1 MERRIP
7 IRRQRRFKVESVRL
21 KEEKLYGKA
30 DSDPPPKPKGRSCIN
45 QGLAKATGHRG
56 GGATKP
62 GHVLIHSFAIA
73 STIVYAI
80 ELCPHYS

>member
-7 IRRQRRFKVESVRL
+7 IRRQRRFKVESLRL

-30 DSDPPPKPKGRSCIN
+30 DSDPAPMAKGRSCIN

-56 GGATKP
+56 ALATVARQR
-62 GHVLIHSFAIA
+62 HN
-73 STIVYAI
+73 
-80 ELCPHYS
+80 CPNLRRK